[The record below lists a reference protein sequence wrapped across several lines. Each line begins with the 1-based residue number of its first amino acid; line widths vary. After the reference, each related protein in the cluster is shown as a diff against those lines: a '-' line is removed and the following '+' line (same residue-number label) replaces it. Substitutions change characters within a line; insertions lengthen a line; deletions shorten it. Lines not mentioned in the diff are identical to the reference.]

1 MLLKGD
7 GQETQDGTERFPWK
21 ESRARS
27 FLEIVGDSTSER
39 SMESGLPAP
48 GNIIGNFLER
58 EIGRRATGP
67 HKNLWAWKIERTSA
81 FS

>member
-1 MLLKGD
+1 MEQKD
-7 GQETQDGTERFPWK
+7 SPRPWK

-58 EIGRRATGP
+58 EIGHRATGP
-67 HKNLWAWKIERTSA
+67 HRNLWAWKIERTSA